1 MPTFGSSGRAIVP
14 SGPLTWICWAS
25 MLTSTPLGTAIG
37 FLAMR
42 DMSLSSGHDAEN
54 LAADAGR
61 ARLAIGHHAVRGRQD
76 RDPEAVHD
84 PRDVVA
90 VLVDAQARA
99 RHALDPLDDRPT
111 GVILQADV
119 QFLHRAVC
127 THGEILDVA
136 LVLEHIGNRGLQFR
150 GWHLH
155 FDLPDHLRIADARQ
169 HVCNRI
175 SHPHAGLLTSSP

>member
-1 MPTFGSSGRAIVP
+1 MFAICARIVPDMAIAWRELPSALHLTLSPSFSMPTFGSSGRAIVP
-14 SGPLTWICWAS
+14 CGPLTWICWAS
-25 MLTSTPLGTAIG
+25 MLTSTPLGTATG

-90 VLVDAQARA
+90 VLV
-99 RHALDPLDDRPT
+99 
-111 GVILQADV
+111 
-119 QFLHRAVC
+119 
-127 THGEILDVA
+127 
-136 LVLEHIGNRGLQFR
+136 
-150 GWHLH
+150 
-155 FDLPDHLRIADARQ
+155 
-169 HVCNRI
+169 
-175 SHPHAGLLTSSP
+175 